1 MTNETPKQTTKKDES
16 TSHLPLYFKLAFI
29 GLALLS
35 MFGTYW
41 FAKQSFNVQCGFSGK
56 TYGYAMSKAK
66 CHELSQYFQDSLE
79 LANREQ
85 ERVANNQ
92 AALEELDN

>member
-1 MTNETPKQTTKKDES
+1 MNTQIQKYVPSKKTVIKKS
-16 TSHLPLYFKLAFI
+16 IKLAFI
-29 GLALLS
+29 SLAILS

-41 FAKQSFNVQCGFSGK
+41 FAKQSYNVQCGFSGK

-66 CHELSQYFQDSLE
+66 CHELAEYFQDSLDH
-79 LANREQ
+79 AMREQ

-92 AALEELDN
+92 AAIIELEQ